1 MNGTRQRKNLCFPY
15 SHTFD
20 LRQNNFPL
28 NSENYW
34 LLQCT
39 NQDET
44 LMPVQLT

>member
-1 MNGTRQRKNLCFPY
+1 MELGKEKT
-15 SHTFD
+15 SV
-20 LRQNNFPL
+20 LRIHIPLTLGKNNFPL

-44 LMPVQLT
+44 LMPVHLT